1 MNAGHDLVT
10 TGIDAACASVAGKR
24 PDNQD
29 RCAVRPGLGVVSD
42 GVGGHAGGARA
53 AELTVAAVLEVLA
66 GGPEGGGVD
75 PSAVDDTLL
84 AQAIGRANGV
94 VRGGRRRDPSVAAMG
109 ATVIVAA
116 ATCLDAAAGRSRWLV
131 AHVGDS
137 PGWLV
142 SAGGGTRLTH
152 DHTLAAELL
161 RAGSLTPAD
170 ADRHPG
176 RHVLSR
182 SIGGEQHVRPDVAA
196 VELGPGDQLVLAS
209 DGVADVLDAAGVAA
223 AVAGAGSAEDAA
235 RALVDAALAAGTTDN
250 VTTVVLRQVASSS
263 A

>member
-1 MNAGHDLVT
+1 MNAGPDLAT

-29 RCAVRPGLGVVSD
+29 RCAVRPGLGIVSD
-42 GVGGHAGGARA
+42 GVGGHAGGDRA
-53 AELTVAAVLEVLA
+53 AELTVAAVLDVMTAAA
-66 GGPEGGGVD
+66 G
-75 PSAVDDTLL
+75 PSAVDDALL
-84 AQAIGRANGV
+84 AQAVARANGV

-109 ATVIVAA
+109 ATLIIAA
-116 ATCLDAAAGRSRWLV
+116 ATRLDPAAGRSRWLV

-142 SAGGGTRLTH
+142 TPDGGTRLTH

-161 RAGSLTPAD
+161 RAGSISAED

-176 RHVLSR
+176 RHMLSR

-196 VELGPGDQLVLAS
+196 VELGPGDMLVLAS

-223 AVAGAGSAEDAA
+223 AVAGAATAEDAA
-235 RALVDAALAAGTTDN
+235 GALVAAALSAGTTDN